1 MKIIYVV
8 GARPNFMKVAPIMR
22 EASKYKEFE
31 QILVHTGQHYDT
43 NMSKCFF
50 EELGICEPDINLEV
64 GSGYHGEQTGKIMQ
78 KFEEFIIKKGG
89 DLVVVVGD
97 VNSTIACGLVAAKL
111 HIPLAHVE
119 AGLRSFDRKM
129 PEEIN
134 RLLTDTISDYLFTPA
149 EEANENLK
157 KEGIPEEKIFLVGDI
172 MIDTLLWEMGKTP
185 DINKPPL
192 PELKNNTYAT
202 LTLHRPSNVDDP
214 EIFKGI
220 LNALDK
226 IANKIPIIFPAHP
239 RTVNKMK
246 KFQFYPESKNIKIIE
261 PLSYREFLRL
271 YKNSKFVLT
280 DSGSIQQET
289 TFLNIPCLT
298 IRENTERPF
307 TITKGTN
314 VLTGTDPKHITEEAF
329 KILEGETKQ
338 SEGLPL
344 WDGKTAKRIV
354 DVFKSESKLN
364 K

>member
-22 EASKYKEFE
+22 EASKHKELE
-31 QILVHTGQHYDT
+31 QILVHTGQHYDK

-64 GSGYHGEQTGKIMQ
+64 GSGHHGEQTGKIMQ
-78 KFEEFIIKKGG
+78 KFEEFMLKEGG
-89 DLVVVVGD
+89 NLVVVVGD

-119 AGLRSFDRKM
+119 AGLRSFDRRM

-149 EEANENLK
+149 EEANKNLK
-157 KEGIPEEKIFLVGDI
+157 NEGIPEEKIFLVGDI
-172 MIDTLLWEMGKTP
+172 MIDTLLWEMERTP
-185 DINKPPL
+185 HINKPPL
-192 PELKNNTYAT
+192 PELDNNNYAA

-220 LNALDK
+220 LNALDE

-239 RTVNKMK
+239 RTINRMK
-246 KFQFYPESKNIKIIE
+246 EFQFYPKSKNIKIIE

-314 VLTGTDPKHITEEAF
+314 VLTGTDPKRITEEAF

-354 DVFKSESKLN
+354 NVFREL
-364 K
+364 

>member
-1 MKIIYVV
+1 MKIIYIV
-8 GARPNFMKVAPIMR
+8 GARPNFMKVAPVMR
-22 EASKYKEFE
+22 EAEKHKEFE
-31 QILVHTGQHYDT
+31 QILVHTGQHYDKK
-43 NMSKCFF
+43 MSKCFF
-50 EELGICEPDINLEV
+50 EELGIRKPDINLEV
-64 GSGYHGEQTGKIMQ
+64 GSGHHGEQTGKIMQ
-78 KFEEFIIKKGG
+78 RFEKFMLKEGG
-89 DLVVVVGD
+89 DLIVVVGD

-119 AGLRSFDRKM
+119 AGLRSFDRRM

-134 RLLTDTISDYLFTPA
+134 RLLTDAISDYLFTPA
-149 EEANENLK
+149 EEADINLK

-172 MIDTLLWEMGKTP
+172 MIDTLLWEMEKIK
-185 DINKPPL
+185 DLDKPPL
-192 PELKNNTYAT
+192 SELENNNYAA

-214 EIFKGI
+214 EVFKGI

-226 IANKIPIIFPAHP
+226 IAEKIPIIFPAHP
-239 RTVNKMK
+239 RTVNRMK
-246 KFQFYPESKNIKIIE
+246 EFKFSPNDRKIKIIE

-314 VLTGTDPKHITEEAF
+314 ILTGTDPEHITEEAF
-329 KILEGETKQ
+329 KILEGKIKQ

-344 WDGKTAKRIV
+344 WDGKTAERIV
-354 DVFKSESKLN
+354 KVFKEI
-364 K
+364 

>member
-22 EASKYKEFE
+22 EAKKHKGFE

-43 NMSKCFF
+43 NMSECFF
-50 EELGICEPDINLEV
+50 EELGICEPDTNLEV
-64 GSGYHGEQTGKIMQ
+64 GSGNHGEQTGKIMQ
-78 KFEEFIIKKGG
+78 KFEKFMLKEGG
-89 DLVVVVGD
+89 DLIVVVGD

-111 HIPLAHVE
+111 HVPLAHVE
-119 AGLRSFDRKM
+119 AGLRSFDRRM

-134 RLLTDTISDYLFTPA
+134 RLLTDAISDFLFTPA
-149 EEANENLK
+149 KEADENLK
-157 KEGIPEEKIFLVGDI
+157 KEGIPDEKIFLVGDI
-172 MIDTLLWEMGKTP
+172 MIDTLLWEIKKTK
-185 DINKPPL
+185 DIDKPPL
-192 PELKNNTYAT
+192 PELERNNYAT

-214 EIFKGI
+214 EVFKGI
-220 LNALDK
+220 LNALDE
-226 IANKIPIIFPAHP
+226 IAEKIPIVFPAHP
-239 RTVNKMK
+239 RTVNRMK
-246 KFQFYPESKNIKIIE
+246 EFKFSKKNDNLKIIK
-261 PLSYREFLRL
+261 PLSYRQFLRL

-314 VLTGTDPKHITEEAF
+314 ILTGKDPKRITEEAF
-329 KILEGETKQ
+329 KILEGKTKQ

-344 WDGKTAKRIV
+344 WDGKTAERIV
-354 DVFKSESKLN
+354 DVFKKI
-364 K
+364 

>member
-1 MKIIYVV
+1 MKI
-8 GARPNFMKVAPIMR
+8 APIMR
-22 EASKYKEFE
+22 EASKYGQFE
-31 QILVHTGQHYDT
+31 QVLVHTGQHYDT

-50 EELGICEPDINLEV
+50 EELGIREPDINLEV
-64 GSGYHGEQTGKIMQ
+64 GSGHHGEQTGKIMQ
-78 KFEEFIIKKGG
+78 RFEEFIFRKGA

-97 VNSTIACGLVAAKL
+97 VNSTIACGLVATKL

-119 AGLRSFDRKM
+119 AGLRSFDRTM

-134 RLLTDTISDYLFTPA
+134 RLLTDAISDYLFTPA
-149 EEANENLK
+149 EEADENLK
-157 KEGIPEEKIFLVGDI
+157 KEGIPEGKIFLVGDI
-172 MIDTLLWEMGKTP
+172 MIDTLLWEMGRTK
-185 DINKPPL
+185 DIDRPPL
-192 PELKNNTYAT
+192 PELDNDSYAA

-220 LNALDK
+220 LNALDE
-226 IANKIPIIFPAHP
+226 IAVKIPIIFPAHP
-239 RTVNKMK
+239 RTVNRMK
-246 KFQFYPESKNIKIIE
+246 ENRFHPKNKSFKIIE
-261 PLSYREFLRL
+261 PLSYRDFLRL

-314 VLTGTDPKHITEEAF
+314 ILTGTDPKRIMEESF
-329 KILEGETKQ
+329 KILAGETRQ
-338 SEGLPL
+338 SERMPL

-354 DVFKSESKLN
+354 DILKDNV
-364 K
+364 